1 MSAPDP
7 DVVSTE
13 VLPATPPLDEIE
25 PFRRMMASFEAAA
38 NILGKDH
45 GEFAILRKSDREIAV
60 AIPVTLDD
68 GTVHVFDGYRIQHNA
83 GLGPFLGPLRLD
95 VGLKI
100 DELRALAAWMTW
112 KCATLNVPFGGSAG
126 GINIDPKS
134 HSRGVLEAAVRRYA
148 ANLMHDIGPDR
159 DVLSPDI
166 GADETV
172 MAWVMDTIS
181 SHARHTENPAVTGK
195 PLAMGGTIGHYDAV
209 AQGLR
214 VILQLAKAHFGL
226 PRGQC
231 KVVIQ
236 GAGLVG
242 GNLAR
247 ILHEAG
253 HLVCGISDVNV
264 ALYDDDGLDIPTV
277 LAWREKTGGLV
288 DAPGKHGTIDN
299 RELLT
304 KECDVLIPCA
314 VSNAIYSS
322 LAGEVNA
329 RIIIEGAHGPVS
341 NRADAILE
349 ERGIP
354 VVPDILSNGGGV
366 VVSYLEWVQNRT
378 GFYWAEEVIDKRLNR
393 LMREAWEA
401 VLRKQETFDTSLR
414 MAANLLAVQRVSAA
428 DHWRGIYA

>member
-1 MSAPDP
+1 MSDP
-7 DVVSTE
+7 VPEAQSSE
-13 VLPATPPLDEIE
+13 VLPSTPPLDEVH
-25 PFRRMMASFEAAA
+25 PFARMMASFEAAA
-38 NILGKDH
+38 QLLGTEAS
-45 GEFAILRKSDREIAV
+45 EFAILRKSDREVAV
-60 AIPVTLDD
+60 AIPTTLAD
-68 GTVHVFDGYRIQHNA
+68 GSVHVFDGYRIQHNA

-95 VGLKI
+95 PDLTI

-126 GINIDPKS
+126 GINIDPTKHDRS
-134 HSRGVLEAAVRRYA
+134 VVESAVRRYT

-166 GADETV
+166 GADEMV

-181 SHARHTENPAVTGK
+181 SHSRHTENPAVTGK

-214 VILQLAKAHFGL
+214 VILQLVKGHLGL
-226 PRGQC
+226 ARGPAT
-231 KVVIQ
+231 VVIQ

-247 ILHEAG
+247 ILHEAK
-253 HLVCGISDVNV
+253 HIVCGISDVHV
-264 ALYDDDGLDIPTV
+264 ALYNPKGLDIPAV

-288 DAPGKHGTIDN
+288 GCPGNLTEIEN
-299 RELLT
+299 RELLA

-314 VSNAIYSS
+314 VSNAIYSRN
-322 LAGEVNA
+322 AGDVNA
-329 RIIIEGAHGPVS
+329 RVIIEGAHGPVS
-341 NRADAILE
+341 NRADKILE
-349 ERGIP
+349 DRGIA

-378 GFYWAEEVIDKRLNR
+378 GFYWEAEVVEKRLNR
-393 LMREAWEA
+393 MMREAWEA
-401 VLRKQETFDTSLR
+401 VRVEQESYDVSLR